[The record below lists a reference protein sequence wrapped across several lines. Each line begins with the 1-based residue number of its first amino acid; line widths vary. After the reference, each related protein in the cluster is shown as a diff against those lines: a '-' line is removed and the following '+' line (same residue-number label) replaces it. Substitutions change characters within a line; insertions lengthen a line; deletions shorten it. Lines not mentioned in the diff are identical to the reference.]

1 MTKNQPPLSKLTEKQ
16 ILRLVNDAV
25 SGLSTGSTSDWR
37 AVAFHFRARS
47 VEARSRLQE
56 LKAFASDL
64 KLARRIYSEASDR
77 IADWLSAD
85 SSQ

>member
-1 MTKNQPPLSKLTEKQ
+1 MPKNQPPLSKLTEKQ

-37 AVAFHFRARS
+37 AVAFYFRARS
-47 VEARSRLQE
+47 VDARSELQK
-56 LKAFASDL
+56 LRSMVSDL
-64 KLARRIYSEASDR
+64 RMGRRIFSEASDR